1 MVGGGARGRR
11 VWRARR
17 RRMGMNVARYKAAS
31 APVVS
36 AARSETPTP
45 LERRAQKF
53 PSSSTLHAAP
63 GGGRCPP
70 APSPS
75 LVGEPHHTHYLSGC
89 RQKAPHNISTYS
101 THSLGKLDA
110 PTVPVNGVFLPVIT
124 GVFKPVIG
132 AQSNWKFR
140 DGTFHA
146 RRRTSRGVQVDVHA
160 SPSALLPVC
169 S

>member
-1 MVGGGARGRR
+1 
-11 VWRARR
+11 
-17 RRMGMNVARYKAAS
+17 MGMNVARYKAAS

-132 AQSNWKFR
+132 AQSNLEVS
-140 DGTFHA
+140 
-146 RRRTSRGVQVDVHA
+146 RRNVSRSSSRTSRGVQVDVHA

>member
-1 MVGGGARGRR
+1 
-11 VWRARR
+11 
-17 RRMGMNVARYKAAS
+17 MGMNVARYKAAS

-132 AQSNWKFR
+132 AQSNLEVS
-140 DGTFHA
+140 
-146 RRRTSRGVQVDVHA
+146 RRNGQ
-160 SPSALLPVC
+160 LPVNVPRP
-169 S
+169 

>member
-1 MVGGGARGRR
+1 
-11 VWRARR
+11 
-17 RRMGMNVARYKAAS
+17 MGMNVARYKAAS

-132 AQSNWKFR
+132 AQSNLEVSR
-140 DGTFHA
+140 RNVSRSSSDVA
-146 RRRTSRGVQVDVHA
+146 RGASDVHA

>member
-1 MVGGGARGRR
+1 
-11 VWRARR
+11 
-17 RRMGMNVARYKAAS
+17 MGMNVAAIRPLARRWTLFR
-31 APVVS
+31 VS

-89 RQKAPHNISTYS
+89 LQKAPHNISTGYLLYPF
-101 THSLGKLDA
+101 T
-110 PTVPVNGVFLPVIT
+110 
-124 GVFKPVIG
+124 
-132 AQSNWKFR
+132 WK
-140 DGTFHA
+140 T
-146 RRRTSRGVQVDVHA
+146 
-160 SPSALLPVC
+160 
-169 S
+169 

>member
-1 MVGGGARGRR
+1 
-11 VWRARR
+11 
-17 RRMGMNVARYKAAS
+17 MGMNVARYKAAS

-132 AQSNWKFR
+132 AQSNLEVSR
-140 DGTFHA
+140 RNVSRSSSDVA
-146 RRRTSRGVQVDVHA
+146 RGASRRPP

>member
-1 MVGGGARGRR
+1 
-11 VWRARR
+11 
-17 RRMGMNVARYKAAS
+17 MGMNVARYKAAS

-132 AQSNWKFR
+132 AQSNLEVFATERFTLVVGRSAGCKTTSTHR
-140 DGTFHA
+140 HRLCCPCVRSVCNATTH
-146 RRRTSRGVQVDVHA
+146 RRGA
-160 SPSALLPVC
+160 
-169 S
+169 